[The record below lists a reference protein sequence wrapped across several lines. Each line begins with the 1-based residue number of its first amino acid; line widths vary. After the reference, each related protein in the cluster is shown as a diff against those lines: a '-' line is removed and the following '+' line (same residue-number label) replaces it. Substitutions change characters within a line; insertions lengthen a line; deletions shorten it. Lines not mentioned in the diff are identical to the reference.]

1 MSLPRYLGLMILLS
15 LPVLFWAQQGSAPA
29 LAHAA
34 TPAQSETS
42 SPPLPQNP
50 VLTLRSAPA
59 PRSTEG
65 RIPLDVV
72 VTGKSG
78 KPASGLDINDFT
90 LLDDKLPR
98 KILSFHA
105 FGGIAQ
111 KDDPPVEV
119 ILLIDT
125 FNLPFNQVSSV
136 RQQIAAFLLQNGGHL
151 AAPTSIFLMTN
162 DGVSLLRKPSAN
174 GNELAA
180 ALNQIDGRL
189 RILGRGAGAEG
200 AIERFEFSI
209 KMLAIIAGNESKK
222 PGRKLLIW
230 AGPGWPML
238 DGPGFDASGKEQL
251 RLFDSI
257 VGLSDEL
264 RVARTALY
272 SISEGMPGRFTF
284 AYQDFLKGVKT
295 AEKANFPNLGLKVLA
310 VQSGG
315 RALSPSNDL
324 TAEIDS
330 CVEDAG
336 AFYNLSFDP
345 PHADRPNEFHD
356 LKVLVDKPG
365 LTARTNTG
373 YYNQP

>member
-1 MSLPRYLGLMILLS
+1 MSLPRCLCLMILLS
-15 LPVLFWAQQGSAPA
+15 LPVLFWAQQGHAPA
-29 LAHAA
+29 LASAA
-34 TPAQSETS
+34 VPAQSEPS
-42 SPPLPQNP
+42 SPPVPQTP
-50 VLTLRSAPA
+50 VLTSRPA
-59 PRSTEG
+59 PPPPSTEG
-65 RIPLDVV
+65 RIHLDVV

-105 FGGIAQ
+105 FGGPVQ

-125 FNLPFNQVSSV
+125 VNLPFTRVSAV
-136 RQQIAAFLLQNGGHL
+136 RQQIVAFLLQNGGHL

-162 DGVSLLRKPSAN
+162 DGVSVLRKPSTN
-174 GNELAA
+174 GTELAA

-209 KMLAIIAGNESKK
+209 KMLVNIAGNETKM

-238 DGPGFDASGKEQL
+238 DGPGFDTSGKDQR

-257 VGLSDEL
+257 VGLSDGL
-264 RVARTALY
+264 REARIALY
-272 SISEGMPGRFTF
+272 SISEGMPGSYTYT
-284 AYQDFLKGVKT
+284 YQDFLKGVKT
-295 AEKANFPNLGLKVLA
+295 AEKANLPNLGLKVLA

-315 RALSPSNDL
+315 RVLSPSNDL

-345 PHADRPNEFHD
+345 PRADRPNEYQD
-356 LKVLVDKPG
+356 LKVIVDKPG